1 MWSFTVSK
9 TGKRKINE
17 INCNKRNKIL
27 INFIVELIKVWSC
40 VDAVFKLLHV
50 EVARKA
56 TDRKK
61 KKFLDSAPVFEHEQN
76 GFCGI
81 LENYSRFCTRKKKG
95 IVIKF

>member
-1 MWSFTVSK
+1 M
-9 TGKRKINE
+9 
-17 INCNKRNKIL
+17 
-27 INFIVELIKVWSC
+27 
-40 VDAVFKLLHV
+40 DAIFKLLHV

-61 KKFLDSAPVFEHEQN
+61 NNFLDSAPVFEHEHK

-81 LENYSRFCTRKKKG
+81 LEHYSSFCTRER

>member
-1 MWSFTVSK
+1 M
-9 TGKRKINE
+9 
-17 INCNKRNKIL
+17 
-27 INFIVELIKVWSC
+27 
-40 VDAVFKLLHV
+40 DAVFKLLHM

-61 KKFLDSAPVFEHEQN
+61 KLKFLDSAPVFEHEQN

-81 LENYSRFCTRKKKG
+81 LENYSSFCTRER